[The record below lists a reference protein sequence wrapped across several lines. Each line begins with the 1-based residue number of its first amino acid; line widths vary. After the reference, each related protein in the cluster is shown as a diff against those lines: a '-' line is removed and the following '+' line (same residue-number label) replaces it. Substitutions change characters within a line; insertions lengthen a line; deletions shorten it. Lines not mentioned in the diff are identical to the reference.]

1 MRVRLEKVDVPF
13 SLHTIDLLGADDEGL
28 RAFSREGGLA
38 LSVEE
43 MRRIQDYFRSQGRNP
58 TDVEMQ
64 SLGQAWSEHCCY
76 KSSRFYLREQ
86 GLGFLKEN
94 PWRTRGKVLLKGDAG
109 VMEFDKDNAYALR
122 IESHNHPSAV
132 EPYGGAATG
141 IGGIVRDVLCMGAKP
156 IALID
161 PLHFGPLD
169 VPMEGVPKGAKHP
182 KYLFGGVVA
191 GIRDY
196 GNRIGV
202 PTVSGCVVFDEGY
215 LGNIVVNVGCIG
227 IAPKGQILR
236 NAVGG
241 TGDVLLLCGG
251 RTGRDGIHGV
261 TFASLELD
269 EAAVEEWQTGAVQLG
284 DPIMEEPLV
293 HACLEAASRGL
304 LNGMKDLGGGGLSCV
319 VGEMA
324 LASGCGAEVHLDRV
338 PLKEEGLAPWE
349 IWVSESQERMMLSVP
364 PEKLPQVLLIFQL
377 YDVPATPIGTALQ
390 EPVARVFYRGV
401 KVFEMELPFLTG
413 GPEYC
418 RAYAELAPERGRDDH
433 PPAEPDDL
441 RDVLLRL
448 LASPN
453 VASKEWIIRQYDHE
467 VKASTVLKPMQGRLG
482 KASHGDAAV
491 LKPLFQ
497 SWRGLAVATASCP
510 RFAQLDPYRGGM
522 AVVEEV
528 CRNLA
533 AVGARPDAVSD
544 CLNYGNPEKPERMGA
559 FRETLRGMA
568 AAAQAFAVSI
578 PSGNVSFYNE
588 GPKGAIPPTPVA
600 LGVGIVED
608 IRRVVSTDLKASGNI
623 VYLVGET
630 RADLGGSEYYRILG
644 GQGGTV
650 PDVDLIHTPPAM
662 EKLVQAIDGGLVR
675 ACHDLSHGG
684 LAVAVVEMAL
694 GGDVGCRLD
703 LGTIGGLPTWVKL
716 FSESNGRW
724 LVEVEP
730 GKAQSSEEY
739 FRSLPFRRLGEVGGG
754 VVAFA
759 DGPNALEVDVGEARK
774 AWSSGL
780 TAQVVG

>member
-1 MRVRLEKVDVPF
+1 MQVRLEKVDVPF

-28 RAFSREGGLA
+28 RAISREGGLA
-38 LSVEE
+38 LSIEE
-43 MRRIQDYFRSQGRNP
+43 MRRIKDYFRSEGRNP

-94 PWRTRGKVLLKGDAG
+94 PWRTRGQVLLKGDAG
-109 VMEFDKDNAYALR
+109 VMDFDKDHAYALR

-182 KYLFGGVVA
+182 RYLFGGVVA

-215 LGNIVVNVGCIG
+215 LGNVVVNVGCIG

-236 NAVGG
+236 NAVRGP
-241 TGDVLLLCGG
+241 GDVFVLCGG
-251 RTGRDGIHGV
+251 LTGRDGIHGV
-261 TFASLELD
+261 TYASLELD
-269 EAAVEEWQTGAVQLG
+269 EATVEEWQTGAVQLG
-284 DPIMEEPLV
+284 DPITEEPLM
-293 HACLEAASRGL
+293 HACLEAASKGL

-324 LASGCGAEVHLDRV
+324 LASGCGAEVHLDRI

-349 IWVSESQERMMLSVP
+349 IWVSESQERMMLAVS
-364 PEKLPQVLLIFQL
+364 PEKLPRVLAIFQL
-377 YDVPATPIGTALQ
+377 YDVPATPVGTAIPGPL
-390 EPVARVFYRGV
+390 ARVFYRGV
-401 KVFEMELPFLTG
+401 KVFEMDLTFLTF

-418 RAYAELAPERGRDDH
+418 RPYAQETLALAREDH
-433 PPAEPDDL
+433 PPPEPHDL
-441 RDVLLRL
+441 GDVLLRL

-467 VKASTVLKPMQGRLG
+467 VKASTVLKPLQGKLG
-482 KASHGDAAV
+482 NASHGDAAV

-510 RFAQLDPYRGGM
+510 RFTQLDPYRGGM

-533 AVGARPDAVSD
+533 AVGAWPDSISD
-544 CLNYGNPEKPERMGA
+544 CLNYGNPEKPLRMGA
-559 FRETLRGMA
+559 FRETLRGIA
-568 AAAQAFAVSI
+568 AAAKAFAVAI

-588 GPKGAIPPTPVA
+588 GPGGAIPPTPVA

-608 IRRVVSTDLKASGNI
+608 IRKVVSTDLKASGDLL
-623 VYLVGET
+623 YLIGET
-630 RADLGGSEYYRILG
+630 REEEGGSEYYRLLG
-644 GQGGTV
+644 GRGGTV
-650 PDVDLIHTPPAM
+650 PDVDLIHTPQAV

-684 LAVAVVEMAL
+684 LAVAAVEMAL
-694 GGDVGCRLD
+694 GGNVGCRLD
-703 LGTIGGLPTWVKL
+703 LRTIGRLPTWVKL

-730 GKAQSSEEY
+730 DKAQSSEEY
-739 FRSLPFRRLGEVGGG
+739 FRSLSFRRLGEVGGG
-754 VVAFA
+754 AIEFA
-759 DGPNALEVDVGEARK
+759 DGSNALEVDIGEARK
-774 AWSSGL
+774 AWGSGL
-780 TAQVVG
+780 TGQVVG